1 MIYTLY
7 LYNMEAN
14 ELFGYFKRL
23 FCFVHLRQ
31 ERRTK
36 IKKLISIFFVLTV
49 IWGMSIAVFG
59 ETDMGK
65 VSEEKIIAE
74 IDLTY
79 CQTLPESFEVQRE
92 NGETVHININ
102 PDVLNDV
109 NGKMVKEIIE
119 GNHLE
124 DGSAINI
131 DNIGYGGQQEEM
143 EQLSTDSEAYSNA
156 DIVQQSRISR
166 IFFLCLRNCLR
177 FFAWECFMIT
187 GLI

>member
-1 MIYTLY
+1 M
-7 LYNMEAN
+7 
-14 ELFGYFKRL
+14 
-23 FCFVHLRQ
+23 
-31 ERRTK
+31 
-36 IKKLISIFFVLTV
+36 KKLISIFFVLTV
-49 IWGMSIAVFG
+49 IWGMNIAAFG

-166 IFFLCLRNCLR
+166 IFSCVCVIAFVFLLGNAL
-177 FFAWECFMIT
+177 
-187 GLI
+187 